1 MQLVS
6 RKNFMIF
13 LATILVFAM
22 GLMALTISKRPP
34 KVSQEDLEIKQIKT
48 QSTSDNIESIE
59 KDINDTDFS
68 GIEDDLNDI
77 EAEMNQE
84 Y

>member
-1 MQLVS
+1 
-6 RKNFMIF
+6 MIF
-13 LATILVFAM
+13 LAAILVFAM
-22 GLMALTISKRPP
+22 GIMALVISKRPP
-34 KVSQEDLEIKQIKT
+34 KVSQEDLEIKQIET
-48 QSTSDNIESIE
+48 QSTSDYVDSIE

-68 GIEDDLNDI
+68 GIEADLNDI

>member
-1 MQLVS
+1 
-6 RKNFMIF
+6 MIF